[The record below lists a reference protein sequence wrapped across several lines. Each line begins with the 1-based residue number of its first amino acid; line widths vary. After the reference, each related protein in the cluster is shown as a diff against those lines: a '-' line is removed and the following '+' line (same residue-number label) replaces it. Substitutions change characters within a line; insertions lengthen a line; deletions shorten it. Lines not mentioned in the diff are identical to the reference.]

1 MINLLKNLLICSLCL
16 VGWSAQALTLS
27 AKLTGEELFWQNG
40 IRVSTYLTSTEWQIM
55 GNLPPTME
63 WSPGT
68 FMSAA
73 ADSVVLEDALGNT
86 VTVPLEVS
94 GMHYGLGAAADK
106 FSKQGSTPGS
116 GPTCSNYQTQDVV
129 ARAIGSGCVAGNAY
143 QSTVHFTPFQFAR
156 PLITLN
162 DAGLTSAFTAA
173 KVPQGTYSGHVMVAP
188 FYMYRSQGGAWTYR
202 QFGPVP
208 VTLQIHYIPAFLTE
222 VTITGDGVMN
232 PDYDTTNHTVS
243 GETRFFVTAQ
253 GEFTSGLKL
262 TFDDNGDG
270 AYELK
275 HSDPL
280 LSSVIPYSLRCPSCD
295 NSDVITNGVPQ
306 LTNGETTV
314 SGSGSTLTFDLVAS
328 FEAQADD
335 VETGNYSDL
344 VVVYFEANL

>member
-1 MINLLKNLLICSLCL
+1 MINLLKKLLICSLCL

-27 AKLTGEELFWQNG
+27 AKLTGQELFWQNG
-40 IRVSTYLTSTEWQIM
+40 MRVSGYLTSTNWQVM

-68 FMSAA
+68 FMPAPGT
-73 ADSVVLEDALGNT
+73 SVVLEDALGNQ

-106 FSKQGSTPGS
+106 FSPQGSTPGS
-116 GPTCSNYQTQDVV
+116 GTTCSTYQLQSAV
-129 ARAIGSGCVAGNAY
+129 ALAIGSGCVAGNAY

-162 DAGLTSAFTAA
+162 DADLTSAFAAA

-208 VTLQIHYIPAFLTE
+208 VTLQIHYIPAFLTG
-222 VTITGDGVMN
+222 VTIIGDGVMA
-232 PDYDTTNHTVS
+232 PDYDTTNHSVS
-243 GETRFFVTAQ
+243 GETRFVVTAR
-253 GEFTSGLKL
+253 GGFTSGLKL
-262 TFDDNGDG
+262 SFDDNGDG

-275 HSDPL
+275 HSDTSL
-280 LSSVIPYSLRCPSCD
+280 NSAIPYSLRCPSCAD
-295 NSDVITNGVPQ
+295 PDVITDGALQ
-306 LTNGETTV
+306 LSNGETTV
-314 SGSGSTLTFDLVAS
+314 SGSGSLLVFDLLAS

-335 VETGNYSDL
+335 VETGHYFDQ
-344 VVVYFEANL
+344 VVVYFEENL